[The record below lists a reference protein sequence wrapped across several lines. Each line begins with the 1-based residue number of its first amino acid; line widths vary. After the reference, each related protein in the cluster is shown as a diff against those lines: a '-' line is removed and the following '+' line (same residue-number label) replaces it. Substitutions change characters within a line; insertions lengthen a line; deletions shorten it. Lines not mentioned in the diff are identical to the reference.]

1 MANFTQ
7 SFISWKKLTF
17 KGQEGQERPCNFLFQ
32 NFWEL
37 RLMQNQFLSKK
48 NHFWFIQN
56 LNLVEFEGVYCTVAY
71 PCWPLK
77 AKKFSS
83 KHFFLRKWS
92 MVKIWLISIHWFLRY
107 RGGSKS
113 QTRQGVVWVK
123 FYNKLEH
130 PNSMHRSF
138 KCFPQSGRGTEAN
151 PDSLCICVFL
161 FL

>member
-113 QTRQGVVWVK
+113 QTRQG
-123 FYNKLEH
+123 
-130 PNSMHRSF
+130 
-138 KCFPQSGRGTEAN
+138 GRGW
-151 PDSLCICVFL
+151 SLVVL
-161 FL
+161 FNFVGKLYPEHWPTMCQGALMPSVLWL

>member
-1 MANFTQ
+1 MRTTGETPYQLYDQFSPELLILFAPNLNHMAHFTQ

-113 QTRQGVVWVK
+113 QTRQGGPW
-123 FYNKLEH
+123 H
-130 PNSMHRSF
+130 
-138 KCFPQSGRGTEAN
+138 
-151 PDSLCICVFL
+151 
-161 FL
+161 